1 MAASFPGFPKAGL
14 DFLADLKQNNTR
26 DWFQPRKEIFE
37 AHVKAP
43 MVALVDAFNS
53 HLVKFAPDY
62 VNEPAKAVYRIYRDT
77 RFSNDK
83 TPYKTHIAS
92 VFPRQ
97 GLAKHAGAGFYF
109 GVSPEEIEFAGGLY
123 MPGPDELRAVR
134 THILDSHAAFEK
146 IIRNKTLKTLLGEMR
161 NQMLSRVPKGFPAGH
176 PAADHLKAKQW
187 IYYQTDIAT
196 DLALTKDLL
205 PELLKRAKALTPFLD
220 FLNAPL
226 RGLATAA
233 AKSRDFLE

>member
-1 MAASFPGFPKAGL
+1 MAPSFPGFPKEGL
-14 DFLADLKQNNTR
+14 AFLADLKQNNTR

-37 AHVKAP
+37 SQVKAP
-43 MVALVDAFNS
+43 MVALVEAFNS

-83 TPYKTHIAS
+83 TPHKTHIAA

-109 GVSPEEIEFAGGLY
+109 GVSPEEIEFAAGLY

-134 THILDSHAAFEK
+134 THILEHHGEFDK
-146 IIRNKTLKTLLGEMR
+146 IIRNKTVKSLVGDMR
-161 NQMLSRVPKGFPAGH
+161 NQMLARVPKGFPADH
-176 PAADHLKAKQW
+176 PAADHLRAKQW
-187 IYYQTDIAT
+187 IYYQTAIPT
-196 DLALTKDLL
+196 KLALSKDLL
-205 PELLKRAKALTPFLD
+205 GELVKRAKALTPFVE

-226 RGLATAA
+226 RKASVAAATA
-233 AKSRDFLE
+233 REFFE